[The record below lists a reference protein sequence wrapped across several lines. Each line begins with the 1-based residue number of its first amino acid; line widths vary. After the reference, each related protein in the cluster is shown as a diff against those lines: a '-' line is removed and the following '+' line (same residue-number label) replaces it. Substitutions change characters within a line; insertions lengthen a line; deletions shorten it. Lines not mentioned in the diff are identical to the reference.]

1 VHPKLFNAHF
11 LNTYGLSVCVG
22 LVLSFVVFRKY
33 ARVKGMDPAFAVFVE
48 GNYYVAV
55 LGGMALAMLSQ
66 SGFNYIANPAA
77 GFHLGM
83 GMTVISGLV
92 GGTGVFMIGYMLRGR
107 PRFGRRLMEVAPIT
121 PACMV
126 IAHAFG
132 RVGCFFAGCCYGRLT
147 DSWLGLRFP
156 HTDHAVFPTQLM
168 EAGFLFLL
176 FALLYHL
183 AVRRNFKHTFTIYL
197 AAYGTFR
204 FLIEFIRGDERGA
217 FVGSLSP
224 SQTLSLLLVAGS
236 VWFYFFVE
244 RLAKAYEA
252 NPLLSHKISVSETP
266 LATNLSSNSKS
277 RSVLP

>member
-1 VHPKLFNAHF
+1 VHPKLFNSHF

-22 LVLSFVVFRKY
+22 LVLCFVVLRKY

-48 GNYYVAV
+48 GNGYVAV
-55 LGGMALAMLSQ
+55 MMGFAFGVLGQ
-66 SGFNYIANPAA
+66 SLFIYLKDPTM
-77 GFHLGM
+77 GFHFTSS
-83 GMTVISGLV
+83 MTVITGLA
-92 GGTGVFMIGYMLRGR
+92 GGAGAFIIGYLGYGKR
-107 PRFGRRLMEVAPIT
+107 RFGPRLIEVLPIA

-132 RVGCFFAGCCYGRLT
+132 RVGCFFAGCCYGQPT

-176 FALLYHL
+176 FALLYYL
-183 AVRRNFKHTFTIYL
+183 AVRRSFKHTFTVYL
-197 AAYGTFR
+197 AAYGAFR

-217 FVGSLSP
+217 LVGSLSP

-236 VWFYFFVE
+236 VGVYFLVE

-266 LATNLSSNSKS
+266 LTTNLSSNSRS
-277 RSVLP
+277 RSLRL